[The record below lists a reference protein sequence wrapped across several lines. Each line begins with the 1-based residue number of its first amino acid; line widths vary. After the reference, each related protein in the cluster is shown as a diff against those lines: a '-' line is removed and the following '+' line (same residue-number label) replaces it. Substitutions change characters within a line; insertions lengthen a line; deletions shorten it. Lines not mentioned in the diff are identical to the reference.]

1 MFVSAFCISIDHF
14 KHEMMKEGS
23 KVLIILRNFMEIIV
37 GSSFLNK
44 MRLVL

>member
-1 MFVSAFCISIDHF
+1 MCAFCISIDHF
-14 KHEMMKEGS
+14 MHELMKEGS
-23 KVLIILRNFMEIIV
+23 IVLTIVRFSEIIV

>member
-1 MFVSAFCISIDHF
+1 MCAFCISIDRF
-14 KHEMMKEGS
+14 MHELMKEGS
-23 KVLIILRNFMEIIV
+23 IVLIIVRFSEIIV